1 MNTRNNKFNLTTF
14 FLFMNS
20 IAYKQL
26 YVFTGLFLIII
37 MSPKALCISH
47 PHMIVTESEYAGL
60 QARATQWPWSVMKT
74 KAIDDAT
81 HLTYNPAESYQTKC
95 YRAQDIASSCAL
107 AYILD
112 PDNRPALFGFRAMW
126 TKMD

>member
-20 IAYKQL
+20 IVYKQL

-47 PHMIVTESEYAGL
+47 PHMIVKESEYTEL
-60 QARATQWPWSVMKT
+60 QARAAQWPWSVKGN
-74 KAIDDAT
+74 KSNEFLEFLNT
-81 HLTYNPAESYQTKC
+81 HRVEENVFPMCDVKVLPKVHLQPPVKWAAQRLASGAPRLSH
-95 YRAQDIASSCAL
+95 RA
-107 AYILD
+107 
-112 PDNRPALFGFRAMW
+112 
-126 TKMD
+126 